1 MLRFPEQFEDVGGA
15 ESPFD
20 EPARY
25 RRSSPTRSLTSALS
39 KAFTSRT
46 PLASTDLHLGRGGH
60 PDETA
65 QCGGPTALE
74 KKRTGRPDVRRREA
88 GTAESARTG
97 GRTRRLPS
105 NRWAW

>member
-25 RRSSPTRSLTSALS
+25 RRSSPTRSLTRALS

-46 PLASTDLHLGRGGH
+46 PLASTDLHLGRGRH

-65 QCGGPTALE
+65 QCGGTTTLD
-74 KKRTGRPDVRRREA
+74 KTRTGRPAVRRREA
-88 GTAESARTG
+88 GVADSARTG
-97 GRTRRLPS
+97 GRTPRLRS
-105 NRWAW
+105 N